1 MDPRLQSGTPTRALS
16 VSILTASVRGAICL
30 NDVSSRAGNVGSAGL
45 CGPDNEKLSLAV
57 QHALGEWLPTPP
69 AEQLVEASPCPLP
82 TAPQPMPQ
90 FVFLSEES
98 EAESSTVASTS
109 PSDSSEFEPDE
120 EEAVSSSGATDVPT
134 RAHTRAQ
141 VCTKRKRK
149 GKGKVD
155 PRVRVVYKILVAE
168 MPKLSKQ
175 ELVKYAR
182 EEKRGSRRIQRPS
195 SHGCGASNS
204 DAMQLAT

>member
-1 MDPRLQSGTPTRALS
+1 MQSGTPTRALS

-30 NDVSSRAGNVGSAGL
+30 NDVSSRAGNVGSARL

-82 TAPQPMPQ
+82 TTPQPMPQ
-90 FVFLSEES
+90 FAFLLEES

-134 RAHTRAQ
+134 RAHTQAQ
-141 VCTKRKRK
+141 VCAKRKRK
-149 GKGKVD
+149 GKGKVAGGLQIFGCRNAQAVKAGVSKICPRGEAGIEED
-155 PRVRVVYKILVAE
+155 PEALESWLRGI
-168 MPKLSKQ
+168 KQ
-175 ELVKYAR
+175 
-182 EEKRGSRRIQRPS
+182 
-195 SHGCGASNS
+195 
-204 DAMQLAT
+204 